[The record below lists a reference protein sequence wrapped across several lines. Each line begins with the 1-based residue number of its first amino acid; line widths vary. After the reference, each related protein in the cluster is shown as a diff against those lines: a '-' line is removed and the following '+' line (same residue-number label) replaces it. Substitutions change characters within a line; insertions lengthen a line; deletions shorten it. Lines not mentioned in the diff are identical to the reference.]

1 LARRCSNIKATIETK
16 QANKKVARRI
26 IDILRSTDRI
36 TAQKRDCGDTKEP
49 AQTQEGTKMGMS
61 LHELTQAIRQHIDAE
76 MEADVA
82 SGMAEH
88 ALGFFGFYE
97 RIIDNALEPT
107 DRNLFYMFQDYNLLT
122 TESEETTLW
131 DGREWR
137 IHYWRFKPE
146 LREKVQS
153 YMDRNKP
160 ETEVDPFGDVYGGV
174 GDVVWNRDDDQP
186 ANPNAFTN
194 ERW

>member
-1 LARRCSNIKATIETK
+1 
-16 QANKKVARRI
+16 
-26 IDILRSTDRI
+26 
-36 TAQKRDCGDTKEP
+36 
-49 AQTQEGTKMGMS
+49 MGISMA
-61 LHELTQAIRQHIDAE
+61 ELTLAIRQHIDMD
-76 MEADVA
+76 MEDDVA

-107 DRNLFYMFQDYNLLT
+107 DRNLFYMFQDYDLLT

-146 LREKVQS
+146 LRKKVIS
-153 YMDRNKP
+153 YMDSIP
-160 ETEVDPFGDVYGGV
+160 EPEEVDPFGDVYGDIGEL
-174 GDVVWNRDDDQP
+174 VWNREIEKV
-186 ANPNAFTN
+186 ANPKAFN
-194 ERW
+194 KPQW